1 MTRKMVIISVFI
13 MCIALVF
20 IAGCIGEKPLTRDQ
34 ATIKIASLGSADEP
48 FTLWV
53 DEPGCCKEIFYY
65 EIESD
70 GARTIQSVRE
80 SDSKFY
86 FDSTPEEARIILMN
100 GKNDDFMTCG
110 GTDTASVHSCENNK
124 ESTIFLTAQ
133 VHVPSGTIIIPYGNH
148 RSSGGSD
155 TGMDTVRAY
164 SAYRMIS
171 TGGQRII

>member
-100 GKNDDFMTCG
+100 GKNDVEERILQAYT
-110 GTDTASVHSCENNK
+110 
-124 ESTIFLTAQ
+124 
-133 VHVPSGTIIIPYGNH
+133 HVKIIKNL
-148 RSSGGSD
+148 RFSSQPKS
-155 TGMDTVRAY
+155 MFR
-164 SAYRMIS
+164 RE
-171 TGGQRII
+171 Q